1 MQSEI
6 DSMYLNQAW
15 TLVDLLKGIF
25 TIRCKQIFK
34 KKIGVNDK
42 VTTYKT
48 KLAVKGYNLKEE
60 IDYDMTSL
68 IALIRSLQ
76 ILLVVDVHLD
86 YEIQQIDVKT
96 TFLNGFFVEDIYVV
110 QPCGT

>member
-1 MQSEI
+1 M
-6 DSMYLNQAW
+6 
-15 TLVDLLKGIF
+15 
-25 TIRCKQIFK
+25 
-34 KKIGVNDK
+34 NDK

-86 YEIQQIDVKT
+86 YEIQ
-96 TFLNGFFVEDIYVV
+96 
-110 QPCGT
+110 